1 MKFLTI
7 KYTWNCWHISLNV
20 NEMVHITCI
29 CFVSIIFRDLEGVLV
44 HAVDLVQ
51 RASMRWD
58 KLTVCEIVD
67 LKKNIHY
74 SVNFISWLTKIIL
87 SLLSSNSQKIVFV
100 LKKILQYNLYMFVI
114 HVHTLI
120 VLVFHNSAGLYF
132 YMFLE
137 FFNALIIL
145 SLLHARTLSTSICL
159 SIRWLAHSV
168 MPDIVRLN
176 NISTFVKVPTQL
188 LFSLLESAFLFIN
201 SVCLSYTS

>member
-1 MKFLTI
+1 MKLLTYI
-7 KYTWNCWHISLNV
+7 IECKWNGSHY
-20 NEMVHITCI
+20 MYMF
-29 CFVSIIFRDLEGVLV
+29 CFHCFQRSRRRSRSRSRSRP
-44 HAVDLVQ
+44 ASRPSS

-87 SLLSSNSQKIVFV
+87 SFNTKIVFV

-114 HVHTLI
+114 HTLI

-137 FFNALIIL
+137 FFNALFIL

>member
-1 MKFLTI
+1 MKLLTYI
-7 KYTWNCWHISLNV
+7 IECKWNGSHY
-20 NEMVHITCI
+20 MYMF
-29 CFVSIIFRDLEGVLV
+29 CFHCFQRSRRRSRSRSRSRP
-44 HAVDLVQ
+44 ASRPSS

-87 SLLSSNSQKIVFV
+87 SFNTKIVFV

-114 HVHTLI
+114 HTLI

-137 FFNALIIL
+137 FFNTLIIL
-145 SLLHARTLSTSICL
+145 SLLHAWTLSTSICL

>member
-1 MKFLTI
+1 MKLLTYI
-7 KYTWNCWHISLNV
+7 IECKWNGSHY
-20 NEMVHITCI
+20 MYMF
-29 CFVSIIFRDLEGVLV
+29 CFHCFQRSRRRSRSRSRSRP
-44 HAVDLVQ
+44 ASRPSS

-87 SLLSSNSQKIVFV
+87 SFNTKIVFV

-114 HVHTLI
+114 HTLI

-137 FFNALIIL
+137 FFNTLIIL
-145 SLLHARTLSTSICL
+145 SLLHAWTLSTSICL
-159 SIRWLAHSV
+159 SIWWLAHSV
-168 MPDIVRLN
+168 MPDIVCLN
-176 NISTFVKVPTQL
+176 NISTFIKVPTQL

>member
-1 MKFLTI
+1 MKLLTYI
-7 KYTWNCWHISLNV
+7 IECKWNGSHY
-20 NEMVHITCI
+20 MYMF
-29 CFVSIIFRDLEGVLV
+29 CFHCFQRSRRRSRSRSRSRP
-44 HAVDLVQ
+44 ASRPSS

-87 SLLSSNSQKIVFV
+87 SFNTKIVFV

-114 HVHTLI
+114 HTLI

-168 MPDIVRLN
+168 MPDIVCLN

>member
-1 MKFLTI
+1 MKLLTYI
-7 KYTWNCWHISLNV
+7 IECKWNGSHY
-20 NEMVHITCI
+20 MYMF
-29 CFVSIIFRDLEGVLV
+29 CFHCFQRSRRRSRSRSRSRP
-44 HAVDLVQ
+44 ASRPSS

-87 SLLSSNSQKIVFV
+87 SFNTKIVFV

-114 HVHTLI
+114 HTLI

-145 SLLHARTLSTSICL
+145 SLLHARTLSTSVCL

-168 MPDIVRLN
+168 MPDIVCLN

>member
-1 MKFLTI
+1 MKLLTYI
-7 KYTWNCWHISLNV
+7 IECKWNGSHY
-20 NEMVHITCI
+20 MYMF
-29 CFVSIIFRDLEGVLV
+29 CFHYFQRSRRRSRSRSRSRP
-44 HAVDLVQ
+44 ASRPSS

-87 SLLSSNSQKIVFV
+87 SFNTKIVFV

-114 HVHTLI
+114 HTLI

-137 FFNALIIL
+137 FFNTLIIL
-145 SLLHARTLSTSICL
+145 SLLHAWTLSTSICL
-159 SIRWLAHSV
+159 SIWWLAHSV

>member
-1 MKFLTI
+1 MKLLTYI
-7 KYTWNCWHISLNV
+7 IECKWNGSHY
-20 NEMVHITCI
+20 MYMF
-29 CFVSIIFRDLEGVLV
+29 CFHCFQRSRRRSRSRSRSRP
-44 HAVDLVQ
+44 ASRPSS

-87 SLLSSNSQKIVFV
+87 SFNTKIVFV

-114 HVHTLI
+114 HTLI

-137 FFNALIIL
+137 FFNTLIIL
-145 SLLHARTLSTSICL
+145 SLLHAWTLSTSICL

-168 MPDIVRLN
+168 MPDIVCLN

>member
-1 MKFLTI
+1 MKLLTYII
-7 KYTWNCWHISLNV
+7 KCKWNGSHY
-20 NEMVHITCI
+20 MYMF
-29 CFVSIIFRDLEGVLV
+29 CFHYFQRSRRRSRSRSRSRP
-44 HAVDLVQ
+44 ASRPSS

-87 SLLSSNSQKIVFV
+87 SFNTKIVFV

-114 HVHTLI
+114 HTLI

-137 FFNALIIL
+137 FFNALFIL

-176 NISTFVKVPTQL
+176 NISTFVKVPIQL

>member
-1 MKFLTI
+1 MKLLTYI
-7 KYTWNCWHISLNV
+7 IECKWNGSHY
-20 NEMVHITCI
+20 MYMF
-29 CFVSIIFRDLEGVLV
+29 CFHCFQRSRRRSRSRSRSRP
-44 HAVDLVQ
+44 ASRPSS

-67 LKKNIHY
+67 FKKNIHY

-87 SLLSSNSQKIVFV
+87 SFNTKIVFV

-114 HVHTLI
+114 HTLI

>member
-1 MKFLTI
+1 MKLLTYI
-7 KYTWNCWHISLNV
+7 IECKWNGSHY
-20 NEMVHITCI
+20 MYMF
-29 CFVSIIFRDLEGVLV
+29 CFHCFQRSRRRSRSRSRSRP
-44 HAVDLVQ
+44 ASRPSS

-87 SLLSSNSQKIVFV
+87 SFNTKIVFV

-114 HVHTLI
+114 HTLI

-137 FFNALIIL
+137 FFNTLNIL
-145 SLLHARTLSTSICL
+145 SLLHAWTLSTSICL
-159 SIRWLAHSV
+159 SIWWLAHSV
-168 MPDIVRLN
+168 MPDIVCLN
-176 NISTFVKVPTQL
+176 NISTFIKVPTQL

>member
-1 MKFLTI
+1 MKLLTYI
-7 KYTWNCWHISLNV
+7 IECKWNGSHY
-20 NEMVHITCI
+20 MYMF
-29 CFVSIIFRDLEGVLV
+29 CFHCFQRSRRRSRSRSRSRP
-44 HAVDLVQ
+44 ASRPSS

-87 SLLSSNSQKIVFV
+87 SFNTKIVFV

-114 HVHTLI
+114 HTLI

-137 FFNALIIL
+137 FFNTLIIL
-145 SLLHARTLSTSICL
+145 SLLHAWTLSTSICL
-159 SIRWLAHSV
+159 SIWWLAHSV

-176 NISTFVKVPTQL
+176 NISTFVKVPIQL

>member
-1 MKFLTI
+1 MKLLTYI
-7 KYTWNCWHISLNV
+7 IECKWNGSHY
-20 NEMVHITCI
+20 MYMF
-29 CFVSIIFRDLEGVLV
+29 CFHCFQRSRRRSRSRSRSRP
-44 HAVDLVQ
+44 ASRPSS
-51 RASMRWD
+51 RASMRWN

-87 SLLSSNSQKIVFV
+87 SFNTKIVFV

-114 HVHTLI
+114 HTLI

-137 FFNALIIL
+137 FFNTLNIL
-145 SLLHARTLSTSICL
+145 SLLHAWTLSTSICL
-159 SIRWLAHSV
+159 SIWWLAHSV
-168 MPDIVRLN
+168 MPDIVCLN

>member
-1 MKFLTI
+1 MKLLTYI
-7 KYTWNCWHISLNV
+7 IECKWNGSHY
-20 NEMVHITCI
+20 MYMF
-29 CFVSIIFRDLEGVLV
+29 CFHCFQRSRRRSRSRSRSRP
-44 HAVDLVQ
+44 ASRPSS

-87 SLLSSNSQKIVFV
+87 SFNTKIVFV

-114 HVHTLI
+114 HTLI

-137 FFNALIIL
+137 FFNALFIL

-168 MPDIVRLN
+168 MPDIVCLN

-201 SVCLSYTS
+201 SVCLSYNS

>member
-1 MKFLTI
+1 MLWNFWQLNMKLLTYI
-7 KYTWNCWHISLNV
+7 IECKWNCLHY
-20 NEMVHITCI
+20 MYMF
-29 CFVSIIFRDLEGVLV
+29 CFHCFQRSRRRSRSRSRSRP
-44 HAVDLVQ
+44 ASRPSS

-87 SLLSSNSQKIVFV
+87 SFNTKIVFV

-114 HVHTLI
+114 HTLI

-137 FFNALIIL
+137 FFNTLIIL
-145 SLLHARTLSTSICL
+145 SLLHAWTLSTSICL

-176 NISTFVKVPTQL
+176 NQPS
-188 LFSLLESAFLFIN
+188 
-201 SVCLSYTS
+201 

>member
-1 MKFLTI
+1 MKLLTYI
-7 KYTWNCWHISLNV
+7 IECKWNGSHY
-20 NEMVHITCI
+20 MYMF
-29 CFVSIIFRDLEGVLV
+29 CFHYFQRSRRRSRSRSRSRP
-44 HAVDLVQ
+44 ASRPSS

-87 SLLSSNSQKIVFV
+87 SFNTKIVFV

-114 HVHTLI
+114 HTLI

-137 FFNALIIL
+137 FFNALFIL

-168 MPDIVRLN
+168 MPDIVCLN

>member
-1 MKFLTI
+1 MKLLTYI
-7 KYTWNCWHISLNV
+7 IECKWNGSHY
-20 NEMVHITCI
+20 MYMF
-29 CFVSIIFRDLEGVLV
+29 CFHCFQRSRRRSRSRSRSRP
-44 HAVDLVQ
+44 ASRPSS

-87 SLLSSNSQKIVFV
+87 SFNTKIVFV

-114 HVHTLI
+114 HTLI

-137 FFNALIIL
+137 FFNALFIL

-168 MPDIVRLN
+168 MPDIVCLN

>member
-1 MKFLTI
+1 MKLLTYI
-7 KYTWNCWHISLNV
+7 IECKWNGSHY
-20 NEMVHITCI
+20 MYMF
-29 CFVSIIFRDLEGVLV
+29 CFHYFQRSRRRSRSRSRSRP
-44 HAVDLVQ
+44 ASRPSS

-87 SLLSSNSQKIVFV
+87 SFNTKIVFV

-114 HVHTLI
+114 HTLI

-137 FFNALIIL
+137 FFNTLNIL
-145 SLLHARTLSTSICL
+145 SLLHAWTLSTSICL

>member
-1 MKFLTI
+1 MKLLTYI
-7 KYTWNCWHISLNV
+7 IECKWNGSHY
-20 NEMVHITCI
+20 MYMF
-29 CFVSIIFRDLEGVLV
+29 CFHYFQRSRRRSRSRSRSRP
-44 HAVDLVQ
+44 ASRPSS

-137 FFNALIIL
+137 FFNALFIL

-201 SVCLSYTS
+201 SICLSYTS

>member
-29 CFVSIIFRDLEGVLV
+29 CFNCFHYFQRSRRRSRSRSRSRP
-44 HAVDLVQ
+44 ASRPSS

-114 HVHTLI
+114 HTLI
-120 VLVFHNSAGLYF
+120 VLASSIIQLVCIFTCFLNSL
-132 YMFLE
+132 ML
-137 FFNALIIL
+137 
-145 SLLHARTLSTSICL
+145 
-159 SIRWLAHSV
+159 
-168 MPDIVRLN
+168 
-176 NISTFVKVPTQL
+176 
-188 LFSLLESAFLFIN
+188 
-201 SVCLSYTS
+201 

>member
-1 MKFLTI
+1 MKLLTYI
-7 KYTWNCWHISLNV
+7 IECKWNGSHY
-20 NEMVHITCI
+20 MYMF
-29 CFVSIIFRDLEGVLV
+29 CFHCFQRSRRRSRSRSRSRP
-44 HAVDLVQ
+44 ASRPSS

-87 SLLSSNSQKIVFV
+87 SFNTKIVFV

-114 HVHTLI
+114 HTLI

-137 FFNALIIL
+137 FFNTLNIL
-145 SLLHARTLSTSICL
+145 SLLHAWTLSTSICL

-168 MPDIVRLN
+168 MPDIVCLN

>member
-1 MKFLTI
+1 MKLLTYI
-7 KYTWNCWHISLNV
+7 IECKWNGSHY
-20 NEMVHITCI
+20 MYMF
-29 CFVSIIFRDLEGVLV
+29 CFHYIQRSRRRSRSRSRSRP
-44 HAVDLVQ
+44 ASRPSS

-87 SLLSSNSQKIVFV
+87 SFNTKIVFV

-114 HVHTLI
+114 HTLI

-137 FFNALIIL
+137 FFNTLNIL
-145 SLLHARTLSTSICL
+145 SLLHAWTLSTSICL
-159 SIRWLAHSV
+159 SIWWLAHSV
-168 MPDIVRLN
+168 MPDIVCLN

>member
-1 MKFLTI
+1 MKLLTYI
-7 KYTWNCWHISLNV
+7 IECKWNGSHY
-20 NEMVHITCI
+20 MYMF
-29 CFVSIIFRDLEGVLV
+29 CFHCFQRSRRRSRSRSRSRP
-44 HAVDLVQ
+44 ASRPSS

-87 SLLSSNSQKIVFV
+87 SFNTKIVFV

-114 HVHTLI
+114 HTLI

-137 FFNALIIL
+137 FFNTLIIL
-145 SLLHARTLSTSICL
+145 SLLHAWTLSTSICL
-159 SIRWLAHSV
+159 SIWWLAHSV
-168 MPDIVRLN
+168 MPDIVCLN

>member
-1 MKFLTI
+1 MKLLTYI
-7 KYTWNCWHISLNV
+7 IECKWNGSHY
-20 NEMVHITCI
+20 MYMF
-29 CFVSIIFRDLEGVLV
+29 CFHCFQRSRRRSRSRSRSRP
-44 HAVDLVQ
+44 ASRPSS

-87 SLLSSNSQKIVFV
+87 SFNTKIVFV

-114 HVHTLI
+114 HTLI

-137 FFNALIIL
+137 FFNTLNIL
-145 SLLHARTLSTSICL
+145 SLLHAWTLSTSICL
-159 SIRWLAHSV
+159 SIWWLAHSV
-168 MPDIVRLN
+168 MPDIVCLN

>member
-1 MKFLTI
+1 MKLLTYI
-7 KYTWNCWHISLNV
+7 IECKWNGSHY
-20 NEMVHITCI
+20 MYMF
-29 CFVSIIFRDLEGVLV
+29 CFHCFQRSRRRSRSRSRSRP
-44 HAVDLVQ
+44 ASRPSS

-87 SLLSSNSQKIVFV
+87 SFNTKIVFV

-137 FFNALIIL
+137 FFNTLNIL
-145 SLLHARTLSTSICL
+145 SLLHAWTLSTSICL
-159 SIRWLAHSV
+159 SIWWLAHSV
-168 MPDIVRLN
+168 MPDIVCLN